1 MTMKSVAFLL
11 LALILA
17 LPITASA
24 QIGALEDEDCGL
36 LGLSCP
42 VDATA
47 DTLVGSVL
55 ILINGFLTII
65 GVVALAVLI
74 WGGVLYIISIGDDGR
89 INTAKKIIIYAIVG
103 LIVIGL
109 SALIVNVV
117 INFFAVPVS

>member
-1 MTMKSVAFLL
+1 MKHLIFLL
-11 LALILA
+11 LALMLV
-17 LPITASA
+17 LPVATNA
-24 QIGALEDEDCGL
+24 QIEALEDEDCGL

-42 VDATA
+42 VEATA
-47 DTLVGSVL
+47 DTLVGA
-55 ILINGFLTII
+55 ILVILNGALTII
-65 GVVALAVLI
+65 GVIALAVLI

-117 INFFAVPVS
+117 INFFAVGTF